1 MTVKRAKKK
10 AAKRQPE
17 EVRIGGDIE
26 AATPLPP
33 PRKKKIIGWREWAN
47 LPDLGVERI
56 KAKIDTG
63 ARTSALHAFR
73 ITPFSKYGAA
83 YVRFV
88 LHPIQRKKTPEVPCV
103 ALVIDHRRVMD
114 SGGRCEER
122 YVIRTTLK
130 IGKSRWPVELT
141 LTNRDQ
147 MGFRM
152 LIGRQA
158 LRRRYMIDPSRS
170 FIAGR
175 LKKKKRPIRKTPGK
189 AT

>member
-1 MTVKRAKKK
+1 MAGVKRARKK
-10 AAKRQPE
+10 AENRLPPKQGLV
-17 EVRIGGDIE
+17 EVQIAADIE
-26 AATPLPP
+26 VATPIPP
-33 PRKKKIIGWREWAN
+33 PRKKKIIGWREWVR

-88 LHPIQRKKTPEVPCV
+88 LHPLQRRKKPEISCV
-103 ALVIDHRRVMD
+103 ALVIDHRRITD
-114 SGGRCEER
+114 SGGRAEER

-130 IGKSRWPVELT
+130 LGKTLWPVELT

-158 LRRRYMIDPSRS
+158 LRRRYVVDPSRS
-170 FIAGR
+170 FVAGK
-175 LKKKKRPIRKTPGK
+175 LKKKRLRKT
-189 AT
+189 A